1 MNEFKEVYKIG
12 FKNNDKWEYM
22 KKFLTKAELLE
33 LIADLLCYS
42 EKISVTVLYD
52 E

>member
-1 MNEFKEVYKIG
+1 MEFKETYKIG
-12 FKNNDKWEYM
+12 FKKGDKWEYS
-22 KKFLTKAELLE
+22 KKLLTKAELLE

-42 EKISVTVLYD
+42 DKISITVLYD